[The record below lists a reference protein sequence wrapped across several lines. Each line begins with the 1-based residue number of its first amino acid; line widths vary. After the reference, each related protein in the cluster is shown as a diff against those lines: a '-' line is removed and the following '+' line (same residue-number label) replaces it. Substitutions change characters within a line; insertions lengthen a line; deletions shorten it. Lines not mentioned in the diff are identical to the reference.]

1 MTALTFIDGRW
12 VEGNPPILGPMSHAT
27 WMASVVF
34 DGARAFEG
42 VAPDLAPHCARVI
55 QSARIMGFEPP
66 VTAERVEE
74 LAWDGIARFPKSAEL
89 YIRPLIYTE
98 DGFVA
103 HKPGSERFI
112 LSVFEE
118 PMPRRESLRTTLSP
132 WRRPGPEMAPT
143 LAKTSC
149 LYPNVARML
158 RRARAD
164 GFDNAVVLDPM
175 GNVAEFASANL
186 FLAKDG
192 VVVTP
197 VPNGTFLAGITRA
210 RIMALL
216 RADGIEVREATVTLD
231 DVRAADELFAT
242 GNYSKV
248 MSVVCVDDREYQ
260 PGPLAR
266 RARSLYFDWA
276 KTAGKKP

>member
-1 MTALTFIDGRW
+1 
-12 VEGNPPILGPMSHAT
+12 MSHAT

-55 QSARIMGFEPP
+55 QSARVMGFEPP
-66 VTAERVEE
+66 VTAARVEE
-74 LAWDGIARFPKSAEL
+74 LAWDGIARFPAEAEL

-98 DGFVA
+98 DGFVT

-118 PMPRRESLRTTLSP
+118 PMPRRDSLRTTLSP

-149 LYPNVARML
+149 LYPNVARIL
-158 RRARAD
+158 RLARGA
-164 GFDNAVVLDPM
+164 GFDNALVLDPM
-175 GNVAEFASANL
+175 GNVAEFATANL
-186 FLAKDG
+186 FLARDG
-192 VVVTP
+192 VVFTP
-197 VPNGTFLAGITRA
+197 VPNGTFLPGITRA
-210 RIMALL
+210 RVIALL
-216 RADGIEVREATVTLD
+216 RADGVEVREATVTLD

-248 MSVVCVDDREYQ
+248 MSVVAVDEREYQ

-276 KTAGKKP
+276 KTAGKRP

>member
-1 MTALTFIDGRW
+1 MAALTFLDGEWID
-12 VEGNPPILGPMSHAT
+12 GNPPVLGPMSHAF

-34 DGARAFEG
+34 DGARAFRG
-42 VAPDLAPHCARVI
+42 VAPDLDRHCARVI
-55 QSARIMGFEPP
+55 ESARLMGFDPP
-66 VTAERVEE
+66 VTAARVLE
-74 LAWDGIARFPKSAEL
+74 LAWDGIRRFLPDAEL
-89 YIRPLIYTE
+89 YVRPVIWTE
-98 DGFVA
+98 EGFVA
-103 HKPGSERFI
+103 HKPGSERFL

-118 PMPRRESLRTTLSP
+118 VMPRRESMRACLSP
-132 WRRPGPEMAPT
+132 YRRPLPETAPT

-158 RRARAD
+158 RLARGR
-164 GFDNAVVLDPM
+164 GFDNALVLDPL
-175 GNVAEFASANL
+175 GNVAEFATANL

-192 VVVTP
+192 VVFTP

-210 RIMALL
+210 RVIELL
-216 RADGIEVREATVTLD
+216 RADGIEVVEATLTLA
-231 DVRAADELFAT
+231 DVRDADELFAT

-248 MSVVCVDDREYQ
+248 MSVVALDDRKFQ

-276 KTAGKKP
+276 KNSLPP